1 MKSFLERY
9 KTRVEELENINNNLK
24 EKNEDL
30 SKEIVA
36 LKEEI

>member
-30 SKEIVA
+30 SREIVA